1 MYLPNI
7 IPSDIRTGWMQAPS
21 EGRLQASTRNDNS
34 NSSNNSTSNAPNLNV
49 STRGRKSE
57 FPPLSFYT
65 PVRAAPLFLNN
76 VSKTALSLLKNSK
89 KPCTHTNRQESAF
102 EGIEQLGLELGCRL
116 QKLKEN
122 EVWGYTWLTPLGLDK
137 TMAQMLEEANDEV
150 EDIEE
155 DNEDVNLELQNDING
170 ASNDMEEMLLNS
182 YEGQQGE
189 GQAAVQ
195 NTAIQDATDLMTEN
209 LGQMRR
215 NENEGDSFNDNINSR
230 ASNENDLGNQAI
242 YANTSGDVRLLPER
256 DLDADISNYDS
267 SHGNYS
273 NVSIYRGN
281 DNYYDDEEEMHD
293 VVDHAYIAED
303 PSFDDEDVVDDVE
316 ENDDDEDDDEDYEI
330 GDHAIVDLQDDD
342 ENEEGHSSIAIGNH
356 RNEILGNVSRTLL
369 HSSFHE
375 DAGAGA
381 GIPIGTAGR
390 RFLEGEEQYF
400 MAYEDYQEDHS
411 IIEGQVGKPY
421 PSRGVSILESA
432 HTRGS
437 GNSVRRNINTGY
449 TDSANLTTPTTI
461 NSSIGNQT
469 TGNTSV
475 DNDIHGSDFDMTL
488 E

>member
-1 MYLPNI
+1 
-7 IPSDIRTGWMQAPS
+7 
-21 EGRLQASTRNDNS
+21 
-34 NSSNNSTSNAPNLNV
+34 
-49 STRGRKSE
+49 
-57 FPPLSFYT
+57 
-65 PVRAAPLFLNN
+65 
-76 VSKTALSLLKNSK
+76 
-89 KPCTHTNRQESAF
+89 
-102 EGIEQLGLELGCRL
+102 
-116 QKLKEN
+116 
-122 EVWGYTWLTPLGLDK
+122 
-137 TMAQMLEEANDEV
+137 MAQMLEEANDEI
-150 EDIEE
+150 EEIEE

-170 ASNDMEEMLLNS
+170 ASNDMEEILLNS
-182 YEGQQGE
+182 YESQQGE
-189 GQAAVQ
+189 GQTAAR
-195 NTAIQDATDLMTEN
+195 NNASRDATDLMTEN
-209 LGQMRR
+209 YGQMRR
-215 NENEGDSFNDNINSR
+215 NENEGDSFNDNGNSR
-230 ASNENDLGNQAI
+230 ASHENNLGNQVI
-242 YANTSGDVRLLPER
+242 YGNTSGDERLLPER

-273 NVSIYRGN
+273 SVSINRGN

-293 VVDHAYIAED
+293 VADHAYITED
-303 PSFDDEDVVDDVE
+303 HFFDNGEEEEEEDDDVE
-316 ENDDDEDDDEDYEI
+316 DEDYEI

-342 ENEEGHSSIAIGNH
+342 DEEDHSHLISDNN
-356 RNEILGNVSRTLL
+356 RNEILENVSRILL

-375 DAGAGA
+375 DAEAGA

-437 GNSVRRNINTGY
+437 SNSVRRIINTGY
-449 TDSANLTTPTTI
+449 TNSANLTTPTTI

-475 DNDIHGSDFDMTL
+475 DNDVHGSDFDMTL